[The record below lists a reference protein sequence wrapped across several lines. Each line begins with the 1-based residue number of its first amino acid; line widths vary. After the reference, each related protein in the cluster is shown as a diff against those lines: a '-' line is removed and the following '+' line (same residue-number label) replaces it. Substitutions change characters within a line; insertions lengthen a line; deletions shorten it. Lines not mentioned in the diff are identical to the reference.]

1 VSRQSDAKKA
11 RRNKR
16 RASQNASWIPAPAQ
30 QELSDRLDEVVDDLE
45 EFDAR
50 LTERGWRFS
59 EDPDDDV
66 GVIWFWPP
74 SYSEVDEPDELTTA
88 TVVALVEA
96 EGGEIAHVVFVGTS
110 EDYQFDLDELFDYLD
125 VIEAYRLGDPLP
137 QFD

>member
-1 VSRQSDAKKA
+1 MSRQSDAKKA

-16 RASQNASWIPAPAQ
+16 RASQNASWIPIPAH

-66 GVIWFWPP
+66 GVIWYWPP

-125 VIEAYRLGDPLP
+125 VIEAYRLGDSPP
-137 QFD
+137 EF

>member
-1 VSRQSDAKKA
+1 MSRQSDAKKA

-16 RASQNASWIPAPAQ
+16 RASQNASWILAPVH

-125 VIEAYRLGDPLP
+125 VIEAYRVGDPLP
-137 QFD
+137 EF

>member
-1 VSRQSDAKKA
+1 MSRQSDAKKA

-16 RASQNASWIPAPAQ
+16 RASQNASWIPIPAH

-125 VIEAYRLGDPLP
+125 VIEAYRLGDSPP
-137 QFD
+137 EF